1 MDDLKNDIEK
11 YLRGE
16 LPTREMHALEKRA
29 LDDPFLADALEG
41 VSGIDA
47 HDFTQDMAQVRQAL
61 NARVSPKKTIPLWI
75 WPARI
80 AASLLLIAVATFVI
94 IRLQAPEQEELLTYK
109 ANKDQVIEEPAAK
122 PGTDSVSDSK
132 TDYLSL
138 KDADKVES
146 APVFKSPDP
155 DLIPPPKPRSGAARR
170 SDAIQS
176 EIARHAPAEQ
186 ALPAVTEPPAEAD
199 AVVTETAPPVSSQ
212 PAPEAKKEFRL
223 RQAHEPVRDD
233 RLSSRHYGYTV
244 TPRAD
249 TTTAA
254 TVMPFTIHG
263 RVTADDGSALP
274 GVNVVIKGSATG
286 TVTDIHGNYQV
297 KLTDPGTTLVY
308 SFIGMESK
316 EVPVDNNPILN
327 VTLNPDAAELSEVV
341 VVGYGEGKDED
352 DKPLPTFDMA
362 EPAGGRRA
370 FKKYLADKMV
380 YPQEALDN
388 KIEGRVTI
396 QFTVETS
403 GQVSNFNVVKGIG
416 YGCDDE
422 VIRLI
427 KEGPRWSPMKRDAE
441 PVKGRVRVR
450 MRFTLPKK
458 K

>member
-16 LPTREMHALEKRA
+16 LPAREMHALEKRA

-41 VSGIDA
+41 ASGIDA
-47 HDFTQDMAQVRQAL
+47 HDFTQDAAQLRQAL
-61 NARVSPKKTIPLWI
+61 NTRVSPKKTIPLWV

-80 AASLLLIAVATFVI
+80 AAGLLLIAVATFVI
-94 IRLQAPEQEELLTYK
+94 IRLQAPEQEELLSYD
-109 ANKDQVIEEPAAK
+109 ADEDQPIEKQATK
-122 PGTDSVSDSK
+122 PTPRTDSVPDSK
-132 TDYLSL
+132 TDYLAL
-138 KDADKVES
+138 KDEAKEES
-146 APVFKSPDP
+146 TPAFKSPGRVTP
-155 DLIPPPKPRSGAARR
+155 AKPQSATARR
-170 SDAIQS
+170 SEAIQP
-176 EIARHAPAEQ
+176 EISQQ
-186 ALPAVTEPPAEAD
+186 AVEEEVPAVTEPLAEAD
-199 AVVTETAPPVSSQ
+199 GVATKATPPVASQ
-212 PAPEAKKEFRL
+212 PAPEARKL
-223 RQAHEPVRDD
+223 RYTTREEPELAQNNKV
-233 RLSSRHYGYTV
+233 SPASGVIYV
-244 TPRAD
+244 PAAD
-249 TTTAA
+249 STTTSIPLI
-254 TVMPFTIHG
+254 VQG
-263 RVTADDGSALP
+263 RVTADDGTGLP

-286 TVTDIHGNYQV
+286 TVTDINGNYQV

-316 EVPVDNNPILN
+316 EVPIDNNPMLN

-388 KIEGRVTI
+388 KIEGRVTV

-403 GQVSNFNVVKGIG
+403 GQVSNFNIVKGLG

-427 KEGPRWSPMKRDAE
+427 KEGPRWSPMKRDDE